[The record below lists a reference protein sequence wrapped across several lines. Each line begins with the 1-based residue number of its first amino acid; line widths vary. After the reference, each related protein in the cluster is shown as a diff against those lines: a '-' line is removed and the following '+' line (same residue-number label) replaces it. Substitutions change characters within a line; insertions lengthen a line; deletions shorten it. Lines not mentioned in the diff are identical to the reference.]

1 MSENK
6 TSAVASYKK
15 RPLLQWL
22 LIYAVIAVVVYGF
35 IYYFF
40 IVKKGGNP
48 YTKTPQTTSSETTN
62 ETVVD
67 ISLTTD
73 GFSPQTVTV
82 KVGTKVNWTNKGGK
96 TATVNSADHPTH
108 LKYPAL
114 NLGNFSDGET
124 LSLVFDKPGTYGYH
138 NHLDS
143 SQYGSVIVE

>member
-15 RPLLQWL
+15 RPLWQWL
-22 LIYAVIAVVVYGF
+22 LIYAVVAVVAYGL
-35 IYYFF
+35 IYYFV
-40 IVKKGGNP
+40 IAKKTSNP
-48 YTKTPQTTSSETTN
+48 YSQKQTTSSTQTE
-62 ETVVD
+62 E
-67 ISLTTD
+67 LTTVD
-73 GFSPQTVTV
+73 VILTDTGFSPQTVTL
-82 KVGTKVNWTNKGGK
+82 KAGTKVNWTNKSGK

-143 SQYGSVIVE
+143 SQYGKIVVE